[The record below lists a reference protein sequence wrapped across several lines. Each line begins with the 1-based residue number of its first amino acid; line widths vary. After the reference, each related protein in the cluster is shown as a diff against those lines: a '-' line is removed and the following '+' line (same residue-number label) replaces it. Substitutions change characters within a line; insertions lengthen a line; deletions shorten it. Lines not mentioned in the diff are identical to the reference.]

1 MSRPK
6 SEMPQYQRHNTG
18 QARVEI
24 DHNSY
29 YLGKYGTPE
38 SFAKYHAILAAH
50 VAGTLDNALPDT
62 TEPTVRIVCADYRQ
76 RRLPRY
82 AKTPADQDRRV
93 RLLEQLEQ
101 MYGDTP
107 ANGFGPLKLETV
119 RDEWV

>member
-1 MSRPK
+1 
-6 SEMPQYQRHNTG
+6 MPQYQRHNTG

-24 DHNSY
+24 DCKSY

-50 VAGTLDNALPDT
+50 AAGTLDNALPDT

-82 AKTPADQDRRV
+82 DNNPADQRRSV

-119 RDEWV
+119 